1 MRAVLCL
8 GVLAWLM
15 LPASAQAPS
24 AGQLDLG
31 QDKLGQQQAPDQR
44 PADVALPSIQA
55 HGDRDKTCLEW
66 NDGCRTCRRD
76 TAAVR
81 CSNIGIACQP
91 TQISCTR
98 RQDALPKDASPKD
111 VQPDSAQTKDAQPR
125 DGAPSA
131 QPGAQPK

>member
-1 MRAVLCL
+1 MRAVLWL
-8 GVLAWLM
+8 GVLALLT

-31 QDKLGQQQAPDQR
+31 QDKLGQQQAPDQK
-44 PADVALPSIQA
+44 PADAALSSIQA

-76 TAAVR
+76 TAVVR

-98 RQDALPKDASPKD
+98 REDAPP
-111 VQPDSAQTKDAQPR
+111 KDAQPK

-131 QPGAQPK
+131 QPGTQPK